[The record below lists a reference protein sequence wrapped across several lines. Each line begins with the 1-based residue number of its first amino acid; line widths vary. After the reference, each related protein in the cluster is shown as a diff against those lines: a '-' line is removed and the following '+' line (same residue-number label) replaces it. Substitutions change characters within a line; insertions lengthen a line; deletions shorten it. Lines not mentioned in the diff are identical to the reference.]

1 MKTLLYATD
10 CSPNAI
16 PALLY
21 AYHISKT
28 MEARLVVTFVFQH
41 PELLGLE
48 GGNEL
53 APMSEEKAFE
63 HYYER
68 LENFCSDHLGPQW
81 KTLNILLEPI
91 NGKSVVEGIIAK
103 AMDWHAYFIVVG
115 ITGDNPLRDFI
126 VGSTTK
132 LLIKKAPCPV
142 LAIPSEIGYNPLQT
156 IVYASDFEDGDIY
169 AIRKLAEMAEPFG
182 SKIIVVHISSDME
195 HVGDNRMN
203 LFKERIQKK
212 VSYNNISYK
221 LIFSEK
227 VFESLQHTIGD
238 LKANLVVM
246 LERDKGGWAEQWL
259 HRDLVKKM
267 EGHTEV
273 PLLSFREGNH
283 QLSYVKATL

>member
-28 MEARLVVTFVFQH
+28 MKARLVVTYVFQH
-41 PELLGLE
+41 PELLGLQ

-53 APMSEEKAFE
+53 APMSEEKALE

-68 LENFCSDHLGPQW
+68 LENFCSEHLGPQW
-81 KTLNILLEPI
+81 RSRNILIEPI
-91 NGKSVVEGIIAK
+91 SGKSVVKGIISK
-103 AMDWHAYFIVVG
+103 AMDWRAYFIVVG

-132 LLIKKAPCPV
+132 LLINKAPCPV
-142 LAIPSEIGYNPLQT
+142 LAIPSEIGYETLQT
-156 IVYASDFEDGDIY
+156 IVYASDFEDGDVY
-169 AIRKLAEMAEPFG
+169 AIRRLAEMAEPFG
-182 SKIIVVHISSDME
+182 AKIIVVHVSRDVA

-203 LFKERIQKK
+203 LLKERIQKK
-212 VSYNNISYK
+212 VSYPNISYK
-221 LIFSEK
+221 LIFSDK
-227 VFESLQHTIGD
+227 VFETLQHTLGD

-259 HRDLVKKM
+259 HRDLVKRM
-267 EGHTEV
+267 ETKTEI

>member
-21 AYHISKT
+21 AYQISKT
-28 MEARLVVTFVFQH
+28 MEARLVVTYVFQH

-53 APMSEEKAFE
+53 APMSEQKAFE
-63 HYYER
+63 HYYEQ

-81 KTLNILLEPI
+81 KSLNILLEPV
-91 NGKSVVEGIIAK
+91 NGKSVVKGIIAK

-142 LAIPSEIGYNPLQT
+142 LAIPSEIGYDPLQT

-169 AIRKLAEMAEPFG
+169 AIRRLAEMAEPFG
-182 SKIIVVHISSDME
+182 ASIIVVHISSDME
-195 HVGDNRMN
+195 HVGDKRMK

-212 VSYNNISYK
+212 VSYPNISFK
-221 LIFSEK
+221 LIFSDRI
-227 VFESLQHTIGD
+227 FDSLQHTLGD
-238 LKANLVVM
+238 VKANLVVM
-246 LERDKGGWAEQWL
+246 LERDKGGWADQWL
-259 HRDLVKKM
+259 HRDMVKRM
-267 EGHTEV
+267 EAKTEI

>member
-28 MEARLVVTFVFQH
+28 MEVRLVVTFVFQH

-48 GGNEL
+48 GGNEP
-53 APMSEEKAFE
+53 APMSEEKAYE
-63 HYYER
+63 HYCER

-81 KTLNILLEPI
+81 KSPNILIEPI
-91 NGKSVVEGIIAK
+91 NGESVVEGIIAK

-115 ITGDNPLRDFI
+115 ITGDNPLRDLI

-132 LLIKKAPCPV
+132 LLIDKAPCPI
-142 LAIPSEIGYNPLQT
+142 LAIPSEIGYDPLQT

-169 AIRKLAEMAEPFG
+169 AIQKLAEMAEPFAA
-182 SKIIVVHISSDME
+182 KIVVVHISNDIE
-195 HVGDNRMN
+195 HVGDKRMN
-203 LFKERIQKK
+203 LFEERMQKK
-212 VSYNNISYK
+212 VSYPNISYK
-221 LIFSEK
+221 LIFSDK
-227 VFESLQHTIGD
+227 VFESLQHTLID

-246 LERDKGGWAEQWL
+246 LERDKGGWVEQWF
-259 HRDLVKKM
+259 HRDLVKRM
-267 EGHTEV
+267 EARTAI
-273 PLLSFREGNH
+273 PLMSFREGKH